1 MRRYSRIAGT
11 GSYLPPRRVTNDD
24 LVAQLAGQ
32 GIETSDEWIVER
44 TGIHARH
51 FAERNVSS
59 SDLALQASLRALE
72 AAGRQAQDIDLII
85 VATSTPDMVF
95 PSAACILQNKLGAN
109 GCPAFDVQAVCSGFI
124 YALTVADAMLKS
136 GAACR
141 ALVIGSEVFSRIL
154 DFNDRGTCVLFGD
167 GAGAVVLEAFDE
179 PGILATHVAP
189 LQARLAALL
198 EASGHPATEI
208 TQRVRLLSMAK
219 RPVELRFFADIT
231 IGLLE
236 RKRIEI
242 DAWNRE
248 RDETNTRIVSPQ
260 RLVHYRDNWYLD
272 AWCHLRDGLR
282 SFSVDT
288 IQRVKVLRE
297 KARDV
302 ASSKLDSH
310 FSSAYGIF
318 GGHAKEWAVLRFS
331 PERARWVQSER
342 WHGEQ
347 QSEMLPDGSYR
358 LKVPYADERELL
370 MDILRHGRHVEVEAP
385 QSLRRSVADEV
396 AVLAATYHGCHLISS

>member
-1 MRRYSRIAGT
+1 MNRTERFYKIDQMLHERRGVPIEVFVDELDVSRATFKRDIEYMRDRLHAPIVWNRDAGGYHFESAKTT
-11 GSYLPPRRVTNDD
+11 GPAYELPG
-24 LVAQLAGQ
+24 LWFSAG
-32 GIETSDEWIVER
+32 E
-44 TGIHARH
+44 
-51 FAERNVSS
+51 
-59 SDLALQASLRALE
+59 L
-72 AAGRQAQDIDLII
+72 
-85 VATSTPDMVF
+85 
-95 PSAACILQNKLGAN
+95 
-109 GCPAFDVQAVCSGFI
+109 
-124 YALTVADAMLKS
+124 YALL
-136 GAACR
+136 AAQK
-141 ALVIGSEVFSRIL
+141 LL
-154 DFNDRGTCVLFGD
+154 NDI
-167 GAGAVVLEAFDE
+167 E

-248 RDETNTRIVSPQ
+248 RDETNTRVVSPQ

-302 ASSKLDSH
+302 APSKLDSH

-385 QSLRRSVADEV
+385 PSLRRKAAEEV
-396 AVLAATYHGCHLISS
+396 AALAVTYHGYHLID

>member
-1 MRRYSRIAGT
+1 MNRTERFYKIDQM
-11 GSYLPPRRVTNDD
+11 LHERRVVPIEVFLDELDVSRATFKRDIEYMRDRLHAPIVWNRDVGGYHFESAKTTGPAYE
-24 LVAQLAGQ
+24 LPGLWFSAG
-32 GIETSDEWIVER
+32 E
-44 TGIHARH
+44 
-51 FAERNVSS
+51 
-59 SDLALQASLRALE
+59 L
-72 AAGRQAQDIDLII
+72 
-85 VATSTPDMVF
+85 
-95 PSAACILQNKLGAN
+95 
-109 GCPAFDVQAVCSGFI
+109 
-124 YALTVADAMLKS
+124 YALL
-136 GAACR
+136 AAQK
-141 ALVIGSEVFSRIL
+141 LL
-154 DFNDRGTCVLFGD
+154 NDI
-167 GAGAVVLEAFDE
+167 E

-242 DAWNRE
+242 DAWNRK
-248 RDETNTRIVSPQ
+248 RDETNTRVVSPQ

-385 QSLRRSVADEV
+385 PSLRRKAAEEV
-396 AVLAATYHGCHLISS
+396 AALAVTYHGYHLID

>member
-1 MRRYSRIAGT
+1 MNRTERFYKIDQM
-11 GSYLPPRRVTNDD
+11 LHERRVVPIEVFLDELDVSRATFKRDIEYMRDRLHAPIVWNRDVGGYHFESAKTTGPAYE
-24 LVAQLAGQ
+24 LPGLWFSAG
-32 GIETSDEWIVER
+32 E
-44 TGIHARH
+44 
-51 FAERNVSS
+51 
-59 SDLALQASLRALE
+59 L
-72 AAGRQAQDIDLII
+72 
-85 VATSTPDMVF
+85 
-95 PSAACILQNKLGAN
+95 
-109 GCPAFDVQAVCSGFI
+109 
-124 YALTVADAMLKS
+124 YALL
-136 GAACR
+136 AAQK
-141 ALVIGSEVFSRIL
+141 LL
-154 DFNDRGTCVLFGD
+154 NDI
-167 GAGAVVLEAFDE
+167 E

-302 ASSKLDSH
+302 APSKLDSH

-385 QSLRRSVADEV
+385 PSLRRKAAEEV
-396 AVLAATYHGCHLISS
+396 AALAVTYHGYHLID

>member
-1 MRRYSRIAGT
+1 MNRTERFYKIDQM
-11 GSYLPPRRVTNDD
+11 LHERRVVPIEVFLDELDVSRATFKRDIEYMRDRLHAPIVWNRD
-24 LVAQLAGQ
+24 AG
-32 GIETSDEWIVER
+32 GYHFESAKT
-44 TGIHARH
+44 TGPAYELPGLW
-51 FAERNVSS
+51 FS
-59 SDLALQASLRALE
+59 
-72 AAGRQAQDIDLII
+72 AGEL
-85 VATSTPDMVF
+85 
-95 PSAACILQNKLGAN
+95 
-109 GCPAFDVQAVCSGFI
+109 
-124 YALTVADAMLKS
+124 YALL
-136 GAACR
+136 AAQK
-141 ALVIGSEVFSRIL
+141 LL
-154 DFNDRGTCVLFGD
+154 NDI
-167 GAGAVVLEAFDE
+167 E

-248 RDETNTRIVSPQ
+248 RDETNTRVVSPQ

-302 ASSKLDSH
+302 APSKLDSH

-385 QSLRRSVADEV
+385 PSLRRKAAEEV
-396 AVLAATYHGCHLISS
+396 AALAVTYHGYHLID